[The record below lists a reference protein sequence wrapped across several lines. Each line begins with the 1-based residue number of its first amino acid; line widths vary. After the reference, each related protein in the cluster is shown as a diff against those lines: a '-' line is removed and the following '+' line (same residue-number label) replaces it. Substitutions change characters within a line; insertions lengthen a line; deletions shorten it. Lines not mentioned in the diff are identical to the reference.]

1 MRRQRWLWIPCAVCL
16 FVVASTLMPRM
27 TNPSFSK
34 RNDQR
39 SVKLKSL
46 ASSTPLF
53 DDNRRDEF
61 VLDCISGEVIGVRR
75 RQHVDTVDIDQL
87 SASRHHR
94 ELDSH
99 RRAIFNEIFQMRIWG
114 KNSKVDFSAS
124 GSSRFIQYKLYT
136 T

>member
-1 MRRQRWLWIPCAVCL
+1 
-16 FVVASTLMPRM
+16 LMPRM

-39 SVKLKSL
+39 SVKLKSP
-46 ASSTPLF
+46 ASSTPLI
-53 DDNRRDEF
+53 DDNRTDEF